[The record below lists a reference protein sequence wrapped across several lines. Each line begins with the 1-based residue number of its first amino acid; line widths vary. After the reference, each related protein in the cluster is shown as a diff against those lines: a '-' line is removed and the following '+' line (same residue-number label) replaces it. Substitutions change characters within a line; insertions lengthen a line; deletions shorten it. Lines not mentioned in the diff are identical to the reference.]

1 MLHHFYKGQ
10 SALSIFACFVIILN
24 GPLLLMA
31 QGGDIPAQIQWG
43 ERMTE
48 PAGSR
53 IQKVISIGKDGYH
66 MLRKKDPGA
75 LSYEQVYVEYYDNS
89 LKVQRSSKI
98 NLKYKGKRRAFEN
111 VVKVGGQLYLFT
123 SFHNQ
128 AKKKNYLFY
137 QRLNQR
143 LNPSK
148 SLEKIAEI
156 DTRNLSNTGEFNLL
170 ISKDSTKVLLYNQLA
185 NKKKEPEQFAL
196 RVLDDQLSLLW
207 SRDIILPYN
216 DQQFVVEDYRI
227 DEAGNVYLL
236 GVLFQDGVRERRRGQ
251 PNYEYVILAYTEG
264 GKADQEYRIDVNA
277 KFITD
282 LTFRI
287 ANDGSLT
294 CAGFYSEKGTFSVKG
309 TCFFQL
315 DPDTK
320 KVANLSF
327 EEFDFQFRTEFLNN
341 RAQRRAA
348 RPESTGNPDKEA
360 ELERFSLD
368 EFILRSDGGAVLVAE
383 QYYVYERTYRYWD
396 GTLRFD
402 YYYHYN
408 DIIVVN
414 IRPDG
419 TIEWAS
425 RIPKRQETVNDGGYF
440 SSYAMSIV
448 RDRLYFIFND
458 NSRNFDGNSNRLYNF
473 NGRNSIITLAEI
485 NKDGQLEMYP
495 MFHNRDAGT
504 ITRPKIC
511 KQVGSKRMLVYGER
525 GRDYR
530 FAELTFKN

>member
-1 MLHHFYKGQ
+1 MLHHYYRRPSILDTIAFLILF
-10 SALSIFACFVIILN
+10 SASPF
-24 GPLLLMA
+24 LLMA
-31 QGGDIPAQIQWG
+31 QGGDIPAQIRWG
-43 ERMTE
+43 ERMAE

-53 IQKVISIGKDGYH
+53 IQKMISMDKDGFH

-89 LKVQRSSKI
+89 LKVKRSSKI

-111 VVKVGGQLYLFT
+111 VAKIGGKLYLFT

-128 AKKKNYLFY
+128 AQKKNYLFY
-137 QRLNQR
+137 QSLSKR

-148 SLEKIAEI
+148 SLTKIAEI

-170 ISKDSTKVLLYNQLA
+170 ISEDSTKVLLYNQLA
-185 NKKKEPEQFAL
+185 NKKREPEQFAL

-216 DQQFVVEDYRI
+216 DQQFAVEDYRI
-227 DEAGNVYLL
+227 DESGNVYLL
-236 GVLFQDGVRERRRGQ
+236 GVLFNDGVRERRRGL

-264 GKADQEYRIDVNA
+264 GKADQEYRIDVKA

-294 CAGFYSEKGTFSVKG
+294 CAGFYSEKGTYSIKG

-315 DPDTK
+315 DPVSK
-320 KVANLSF
+320 KVANLNF
-327 EEFDFQFRTEFLNN
+327 QEFDFQFRTEFLDN

-348 RPESTGNPDKEA
+348 RAESTGNPEREA
-360 ELERFSLD
+360 ELSRFSLD
-368 EFILRSDGGAVLVAE
+368 ELILRSDGGAVLVAE
-383 QYYVYERTYRYWD
+383 QYYVFERTYRYWD
-396 GTLRFD
+396 GSLRFD
-402 YYYHYN
+402 YFYHYN
-408 DIIVVN
+408 DIIVAN

-419 TIEWAS
+419 SIEWAS

-458 NSRNFDGNSNRLYNF
+458 NSRNFDGSSGRLHNF
-473 NGRNSIITLAEI
+473 NGRNSIITLAEL
-485 NKDGQLEMYP
+485 NKDGQLDMYP
-495 MFHNRDAGT
+495 LFHNRDAGT

-511 KQVGSKRMLVYGER
+511 KQVGSRRMLVYGER
-525 GRDYR
+525 GRNYR
-530 FAELTFKN
+530 FAELTFNN